1 MLHVI
6 IVIIMI
12 TFWTNISVYISDF
25 FIRIRSGGSGLN
37 QRNYNEFKLMVLI
50 RDWFLDMNE
59 LY

>member
-1 MLHVI
+1 
-6 IVIIMI
+6 MI